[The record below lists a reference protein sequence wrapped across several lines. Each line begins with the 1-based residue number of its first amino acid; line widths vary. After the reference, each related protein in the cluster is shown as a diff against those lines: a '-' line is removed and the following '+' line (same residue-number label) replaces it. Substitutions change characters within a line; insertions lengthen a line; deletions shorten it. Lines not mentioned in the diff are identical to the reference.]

1 MVQKFGPFQVHV
13 PEGQQW
19 DPAAKR
25 SVMRPSVDG
34 WVYVE
39 VDTDQLVRAL
49 GRRAILNTGG
59 RAVEAGGAV
68 VVRKMA
74 K

>member
-1 MVQKFGPFQVHV
+1 MQKFGPFKVHV

-25 SVMRPSVDG
+25 SVMRPAVDG
-34 WVYVE
+34 WVFVE
-39 VDTDQLVRAL
+39 VDPDRLVASL

-68 VVRKMA
+68 VVRKVA
-74 K
+74 Q